1 MKATASATQ
10 WHAADATLMYTGF
23 PGPSGRVKVPLDK
36 SPGQY
41 LLRQNL
47 LPLVGLELWNS
58 ITEVRI
64 PLHRD
69 GRSLLPNSCSNIFS
83 LFCPGRFCPR
93 GIMSG
98 GGYVWDS
105 LVLRCISVCSARLR
119 QTDRERER
127 EREREE
133 LAGSE
138 NARCE

>member
-1 MKATASATQ
+1 
-10 WHAADATLMYTGF
+10 
-23 PGPSGRVKVPLDK
+23 
-36 SPGQY
+36 
-41 LLRQNL
+41 
-47 LPLVGLELWNS
+47 
-58 ITEVRI
+58 
-64 PLHRD
+64 
-69 GRSLLPNSCSNIFS
+69 
-83 LFCPGRFCPR
+83 
-93 GIMSG
+93 MSG